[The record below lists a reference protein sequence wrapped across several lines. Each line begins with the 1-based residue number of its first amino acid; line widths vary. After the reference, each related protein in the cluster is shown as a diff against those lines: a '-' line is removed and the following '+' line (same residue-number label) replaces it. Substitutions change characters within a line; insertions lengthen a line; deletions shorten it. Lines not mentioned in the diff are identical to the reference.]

1 MTTPPSAPRHL
12 PTPAGK
18 SHKRVRLSVLVPITV
33 FLLGLVAAG
42 TLGIRQHDAK
52 IEAMGAAV
60 DAVADSAADD
70 LQRRMKLY
78 EYGLRGA
85 RGAVPVDGQATP
97 EARER
102 YRDYVMSRDLEAEF
116 PGARGFAYVQR
127 VAPGREA
134 AFLAGQREGGTR
146 DFTLQSLSPNTGE
159 RFVVTYIEPLE
170 RNHPAL
176 GLDIASEP
184 ARRDA
189 ARAAMASGQ
198 AMLTGPINLIQSRG
212 EPGYSML
219 LLLPVYRG
227 GVTPP
232 PEQRAALGTGWVFA
246 PLVTA
251 EFLGESADRSYSVE
265 LRDVTDPGAPVV
277 LNELPAQGAPAA
289 AAFDRQR
296 QFPMYGRRWELIIHP
311 SRALL
316 ARQNITSPLTV
327 ASTTLGGAS
336 LLALIL
342 LLGLSA
348 RERRLRVFNRRARM
362 AAIAESSHDAI
373 IATDADGRVTEWN
386 AAATGLFG
394 YESGQA
400 LDVSLVELIVPFEQV
415 REDARVMAS
424 ALAGEA
430 VVALETVRRH
440 QDGHLIEVELST
452 APIRRAKRGVAG
464 VAMTI
469 RDIRDRNRTAR
480 KLQELNT
487 NLERLVRV
495 RTAQLE
501 ESSVLRRAVLNNA
514 GYCIIATDPAGAI
527 TLFNPAAEQMLGVAA
542 ADALGDSIERFHD
555 PHEMAIRAMH
565 SEAELG
571 RPVAVGFDALIARA
585 HEAPEASEWTYV
597 AASGRRIPALVTIS
611 ALRRDDG
618 ALLGYLGIA
627 VDLTARKAREAAL
640 KLSESK
646 LRGLFELSPLG
657 IVLTGRDGAFVESN
671 PAFQSLVGYSPDEL
685 HSMRHSEITPAEYE
699 PHDRAVLGTL
709 ERTGSYGP
717 HEKHYVRK
725 DGTRVPVRLNGM
737 MLEIQDQRYVWSIVE
752 DITVQRTAES
762 AMVGAVADAEA
773 ASRAKSDF
781 LANMSHEIRTPMHAI
796 LGMLKLLQRTP
807 LDPRQ
812 RDYAAN
818 TEQAASTLLAILN
831 DILDFSKIEAG
842 HLSLEAQ
849 DFSLDS
855 LLRNL
860 ATILGSNVGDKDM
873 EVVYSLDPAIPP
885 QLTGDSLRL
894 QQVLINLAG
903 NAVKFTHYGEV
914 VVSARVVSRA
924 EQQVSIRFEVRDTG
938 IGIAADKLET
948 IFEGFTQ
955 AEASTTRRFGGTGL
969 GLAISRNLVGLMG
982 GELAVESERGMGSR
996 FHFTLDFQ
1004 IAADPALD
1012 TDAAAIPVRAGV
1024 SGPMKALVVDDN
1036 HSARESIRE
1045 MLASLG
1051 WDVDVASGGQE
1062 GLDSIEAAR
1071 AAGQAYGVV
1080 FLDWRMPDMDGWETS
1095 QRIRAGRA
1103 DGAEPLIV
1111 MVTAHGRELLS
1122 ERSAAETS
1130 ALDGFLMKPVT
1141 VSMLLD
1147 AVAGVHGLDRDA
1159 DAEAPSLPEAR
1170 RLAGMRILVVEDNPA
1185 NQQVVDELLTAE
1197 GAEITIASGGAIA
1210 LQLLAGEPTRYDVVL
1225 MDIQMPDMDGYTA
1238 TRRIRAMAGFDA
1250 LPIVA
1255 MTANVQASDREAS
1268 FAAGMNDHIG
1278 KPFELDDVITR
1289 LRHWTNAPAA
1299 ADGGKTAG
1307 SPAPVAPP
1315 QPASS
1320 RGPGTQAAPAPSAAA
1335 GNAPEVLNVAATLRR
1350 FAGNRAALDGNLDR
1364 FSGAARAVHAS
1375 LVEAHAAADREAVLR
1390 HLHTLYGLAGIA
1402 GAEQLAALARH
1413 ASGLAAAVEG
1423 EPQRLPD
1430 AAVLARIAT
1439 AIAEVEAEIARIRPP
1454 VVTPAPSDAATAS
1467 AHGPAHGP
1475 ARGPMS
1481 AALAAGLHE
1490 LRDLLAASSLAA
1502 LDVFTG
1508 LRQALAH
1515 HDAPAAAAIEDA
1527 LANLAF
1533 APARERVD
1541 TVLQES
1547 RP

>member
-1 MTTPPSAPRHL
+1 M
-12 PTPAGK
+12 
-18 SHKRVRLSVLVPITV
+18 RLSLVLPGAV
-33 FLLGLVAAG
+33 FLVGLVAAG
-42 TLGIRQHDAK
+42 VLGIRQHDAK

-60 DAVADSAADD
+60 DAVADTAASE

-85 RGAVPVDGQATP
+85 RGAVPGDGRATP
-97 EARER
+97 ETRQR
-102 YRDYVMSRDLEAEF
+102 YRDYVMSRDIEAEF

-127 VAPGREA
+127 VRPEAEA
-134 AFLAGQREGGTR
+134 AFLAAQREGGTR
-146 DFTLQSLSPNTGE
+146 DFTLQSMSPNTGD

-189 ARAAMASGQ
+189 ALAAMASGQ
-198 AMLTGPINLIQSRG
+198 ATLTGPITLIQSRG

-251 EFLGESADRSYSVE
+251 EFLGGSADRSYSVE

-289 AAFDRQR
+289 VAFDRQR
-296 QFPMYGRRWELIIHP
+296 QLSMYGRRWELVIHP

-342 LLGLSA
+342 LLGMSA

-373 IATDADGRVTEWN
+373 IATDANGRVTEWN
-386 AAATGLFG
+386 AAATQLFG
-394 YESGQA
+394 YQAEQA
-400 LDVSLVELIVPFEQV
+400 LGVALVELIVPFEQI
-415 REDARVMAS
+415 REDARVMDS

-440 QDGHLIEVELST
+440 QDGHLIEVEIST

-469 RDIRDRNRTAR
+469 RDIRERNRSAR
-480 KLQELNT
+480 EVQELNA
-487 NLERLVRV
+487 NLERQVQV

-501 ESSVLRRAVLNNA
+501 ASSALRRAVLANA
-514 GYCIIATDPAGAI
+514 GYGIIATDPEGAI
-527 TLFNPAAEQMLGVAA
+527 TLFNPAAEQMLGVPAV
-542 ADALGDSIERFHD
+542 DALGSSIERFHD
-555 PHEMAIRAMH
+555 PHELAIRAMH

-571 RPVAVGFDALIARA
+571 RPVAVGFAALIARA
-585 HEAPEASEWTYV
+585 HEAPETSEWTYV
-597 AASGRRIPALVTIS
+597 AASGRRIPVLVTIS

-618 ALLGYLGIA
+618 GLLGYLGIA
-627 VDLTARKAREAAL
+627 VDLSARKAREAAL
-640 KLSESK
+640 KFSEAK

-657 IVLTGRDGAFVESN
+657 IVLTDSRGAFVEFN
-671 PAFQSLVGYSPDEL
+671 PAFQNLVGYPLGEL
-685 HSMRHSEITPAEYE
+685 RNLHLSAITPREYAHQE
-699 PHDRAVLGTL
+699 RRLLATL

-717 HEKHYVRK
+717 YEKHFLRK
-725 DGTRVPVRLNGM
+725 DGTHVPVRLNG
-737 MLEIQDQRYVWSIVE
+737 LTLDIDDERYVWSIVE
-752 DITVQRTAES
+752 DITVQRTAEA
-762 AMVGAVADAEA
+762 AMVSAVADAEA

-807 LDPRQ
+807 LNPRQ

-842 HLSLEAQ
+842 HQLLELQ
-849 DFSLDS
+849 EFSLDP

-860 ATILGSNVGDKDM
+860 ATILGTNVEDKDI
-873 EVVYSLDPAIPP
+873 EIVYDLDPAIPS
-885 QLTGDSLRL
+885 QLMGDSLRL

-914 VVSARVVSRA
+914 VVSARVSARDG
-924 EQQVSIRFEVRDTG
+924 QQVSIRFEVRDTG
-938 IGIAADKLET
+938 IGIASDKLES

-969 GLAISRNLVGLMG
+969 GLAISRKLVRLMG
-982 GELAVESERGMGSR
+982 GELGVESERGMGSR
-996 FHFTLDFQ
+996 FHFTLAFQ
-1004 IAADPALD
+1004 VPAGASAG
-1012 TDAAAIPVRAGV
+1012 TDAAAAVHRAGLRE
-1024 SGPMKALVVDDN
+1024 SMKALVVDDN

-1045 MLASLG
+1045 MLLSLG
-1051 WDVDVASGGQE
+1051 WQVDVAAGGQE

-1071 AAGQAYGVV
+1071 AAGQPYGVV
-1080 FLDWRMPDMDGWETS
+1080 FLDWRMPGMDGWETS
-1095 QRIRAGRA
+1095 QRIRAGRS
-1103 DGAEPLIV
+1103 DVAEPLIV

-1141 VSMLLD
+1141 VTMLLD
-1147 AVAGVHGLDRDA
+1147 AVAGVNAHDGA
-1159 DAEAPSLPEAR
+1159 AGTEAALPDAR
-1170 RLAGMRILVVEDNPA
+1170 RLDGMRILVVEDNPA
-1185 NQQVVDELLTAE
+1185 NQQVVDELLSAE
-1197 GAEITIASGGAIA
+1197 GAEVSIAGAGTIA
-1210 LQLLAGEPTRYDVVL
+1210 LQLLTGEPTRYDVVL
-1225 MDIQMPDMDGYTA
+1225 MDIQMPDMDGYTV
-1238 TRRIRAMAGFDA
+1238 TRRIRAMPGFDA

-1255 MTANVQASDREAS
+1255 MTANVQASDCEAS

-1278 KPFELDDVITR
+1278 KPFDLDDLIAR
-1289 LRHWTNAPAA
+1289 LRHWTGDVAQGATR
-1299 ADGGKTAG
+1299 GGY
-1307 SPAPVAPP
+1307 
-1315 QPASS
+1315 QPALPTAPS
-1320 RGPGTQAAPAPSAAA
+1320 TQATSTDRRGESRSQTAQ
-1335 GNAPEVLNVAATLRR
+1335 VLNVAATLQR
-1350 FAGNRAALDGNLDR
+1350 FAGNQAALDGNLDR
-1364 FSGAARAVHAS
+1364 FSSAARTVHLS
-1375 LVEAHAAADREAVLR
+1375 LLSAHAAADREAVLR

-1402 GAEQLAALARH
+1402 GAEQLASLARGVSH
-1413 ASGLAAAVEG
+1413 RAVAGAGSPE
-1423 EPQRLPD
+1423 ELPD
-1430 AAVLARIAT
+1430 EATLARIGN
-1439 AIAEVEAEIARIRPP
+1439 AIDAVIAEIARIRPGADS
-1454 VVTPAPSDAATAS
+1454 VTKTEVDLQAPAGD
-1467 AHGPAHGP
+1467 
-1475 ARGPMS
+1475 GPMPVE
-1481 AALAAGLHE
+1481 LEAGLRE
-1490 LRDLLAASSLAA
+1490 LRRLLEASSLTA
-1502 LDVFTG
+1502 LDAFTA
-1508 LRQALAH
+1508 LRQDLAH
-1515 HDAPAAAAIEDA
+1515 HDAPAAAVIDDA

-1533 APARERVD
+1533 AAALERVD
-1541 TVLQES
+1541 TLLQKD

>member
-1 MTTPPSAPRHL
+1 MAATPPRHP
-12 PTPAGK
+12 PTPSGK
-18 SHKRVRLSVLVPITV
+18 SRKRVRLSVLLPTAM
-33 FLLGLVAAG
+33 FLVGLVAAG
-42 TLGIRQHDAK
+42 ALGIRQHDAR
-52 IEAMGAAV
+52 IAAMGAAV
-60 DAVADSAADD
+60 DAVADSASSE

-85 RGAVPVDGQATP
+85 RGAVPGDGQATP
-97 EARER
+97 ETRQR
-102 YRDYVMSRDLEAEF
+102 YRDYVMSRDIDAEF
-116 PGARGFAYVQR
+116 HGARGFGYVQR
-127 VAPGREA
+127 VALAREA
-134 AFLAGQREGGTR
+134 AFLAAQREGGAR
-146 DFTLQSLSPNTGE
+146 EFNIATLGPNDGD
-159 RFVVTYIEPLE
+159 RFVITYIEPLE

-184 ARRDA
+184 VRREA
-189 ARAAMASGQ
+189 ALSALANGRPT
-198 AMLTGPINLIQSRG
+198 LTGPINLVQSSG
-212 EPGYSML
+212 QNGYSML

-232 PEQRAALGTGWVFA
+232 PEQRAALATGWVFA
-246 PLVTA
+246 PLVTG

-277 LNELPAQGAPAA
+277 LNALPVQGKPAA

-296 QFPMYGRRWELIIHP
+296 QLPIYGRRWELVIHP

-316 ARQNITSPLTV
+316 ARQNITSPLIV
-327 ASTTLGGAS
+327 ATTTLGAAS

-386 AAATGLFG
+386 AAATQLFG
-394 YESGQA
+394 YQAEQA
-400 LDVSLVELIVPFEQV
+400 LAVALVELIVPFGQI
-415 REDARVMAS
+415 REDARVMDS

-440 QDGHLIEVELST
+440 QDGHLIEVEIST

-469 RDIRDRNRTAR
+469 RDIRERNRSAR
-480 KLQELNT
+480 EVQQLNA
-487 NLERLVRV
+487 NLERQVQV

-501 ESSVLRRAVLNNA
+501 ASSVLRRAVLANA
-514 GYCIIATDPAGAI
+514 GYGIIATDAEGAI
-527 TLFNPAAEQMLGVAA
+527 TLFNPAAEEMLGVAA
-542 ADALGDSIERFHD
+542 AEALGSSIERFHD
-555 PHEMAIRAMH
+555 PHELAIRAMH
-565 SEAELG
+565 CEAELG

-585 HEAPEASEWTYV
+585 HEAPEAGEWTYV
-597 AASGRRIPALVTIS
+597 AASGRRIPVLVTIS
-611 ALRRDDG
+611 ALRHDDDS
-618 ALLGYLGIA
+618 LLGYLGIA

-640 KLSESK
+640 KFSEAK

-657 IVLTGRDGAFVESN
+657 IVLTDSSGVFVEFN
-671 PAFQSLVGYSPDEL
+671 PAFQTLVGYPPGEL
-685 HSMRHSEITPAEYE
+685 RNLHHSAITPREYAPQE
-699 PHDRAVLGTL
+699 RRVQATL

-717 HEKHYVRK
+717 YEKHFLRK
-725 DGTRVPVRLNGM
+725 DGTHIPVRLNGM
-737 MLEIQDQRYVWSIVE
+737 TLDIEDERYVWSIVE
-752 DITVQRTAES
+752 DITVQRTAEA
-762 AMVGAVADAEA
+762 AMVSAVADAEA

-796 LGMLKLLQRTP
+796 MGMLKLLQRTP
-807 LDPRQ
+807 LDARQ

-842 HLSLEAQ
+842 HQLLESQ
-849 DFSLDS
+849 EFSLDT

-873 EVVYSLDPAIPP
+873 EIVYDLDPAIPS
-885 QLTGDSLRL
+885 QLMGDSLRL

-914 VVSARVVSRA
+914 VVSARVAARDD
-924 EQQVSIRFEVRDTG
+924 QQVSIRFEVRDTG
-938 IGIAADKLET
+938 IGIASDKLES

-969 GLAISRNLVGLMG
+969 GLAISRKLVRLMG
-982 GELAVESERGMGSR
+982 GELGVDSERGMGSR
-996 FHFTLDFQ
+996 FHFTLEFQ
-1004 IAADPALD
+1004 IAAGLSN
-1012 TDAAAIPVRAGV
+1012 DADAPSAVSRAGLTE
-1024 SGPMKALVVDDN
+1024 PMKALVVDDN

-1045 MLASLG
+1045 MLLSLG
-1051 WDVDVASGGQE
+1051 WQVDVAAGGQE

-1071 AAGQAYGVV
+1071 ASGQTYGVV

-1095 QRIRAGRA
+1095 QRIRAGRTN
-1103 DGAEPLIV
+1103 GAEPLIV

-1130 ALDGFLMKPVT
+1130 VLDGFLMKPVT

-1147 AVAGVHGLDRDA
+1147 AVAGVRAQDRTPG
-1159 DAEAPSLPEAR
+1159 AEATLPEAQ
-1170 RLAGMRILVVEDNPA
+1170 RLDGMRILVVEDNPA
-1185 NQQVVDELLTAE
+1185 NQQVVDELLSAE
-1197 GAEITIASGGAIA
+1197 GAEVSIASAGAIA
-1210 LQLLAGEPTRYDVVL
+1210 LQLLAGEPARYDVVL
-1225 MDIQMPDMDGYTA
+1225 MDIQMPDMDGYTV
-1238 TRRIRAMAGFDA
+1238 TRRIRAMPGFDA

-1278 KPFELDDVITR
+1278 KPFDLDDLIAR
-1289 LRHWTNAPAA
+1289 LRHWTGTAVRGPGGGHEPVLPSAPAA
-1299 ADGGKTAG
+1299 PDTSGRHRADT
-1307 SPAPVAPP
+1307 
-1315 QPASS
+1315 
-1320 RGPGTQAAPAPSAAA
+1320 RTQ
-1335 GNAPEVLNVAATLRR
+1335 APEVLNVAATLRR
-1350 FAGNRAALDGNLDR
+1350 FAGNRVALEGNLDR
-1364 FSGAARAVHAS
+1364 FSSAARNIHLS
-1375 LVEAHAAADREAVLR
+1375 LLSAHAAADREAVWR

-1402 GAEQLAALARH
+1402 GAEQLALLARS
-1413 ASGLAAAVEG
+1413 ASNRAVAAQGSPEELPGEATLAQIGMAIDAV
-1423 EPQRLPD
+1423 
-1430 AAVLARIAT
+1430 I
-1439 AIAEVEAEIARIRPP
+1439 AEIALIRPA
-1454 VVTPAPSDAATAS
+1454 VDRSAQTVGAPSPTPRDA
-1467 AHGPAHGP
+1467 
-1475 ARGPMS
+1475 PMS
-1481 AALAAGLHE
+1481 AELRAGLRE
-1490 LRDLLAASSLAA
+1490 LRELLAASSLAA

-1515 HDAPAAAAIEDA
+1515 HDPSAAAVIDDA

-1533 APARERVD
+1533 ASALERVD
-1541 TVLQES
+1541 TLL
-1547 RP
+1547 